1 MKKLIENKEKV
12 KTIIIIILLI
22 VIAFLCL
29 RVNFEKST
37 VARYRDKLNEKRCP
51 SINHTNSNSTI
62 EDTTPENNN
71 GVVEDSQ
78 EEKTK
83 YEKILEKYT
92 FGDSHMDN
100 WLNTLFTNKLNDMNK
115 LYMVLR
121 SEDNIRETTSIKCQ
135 ELFPNFKLKDDPTGK
150 QVEENGKKAF
160 CNSTN
165 PYYSYKQLNAE
176 YHIMFGNATNL
187 PKMQGLISFPVGSGG
202 YLPYAYSE
210 KVNGYVLLDCR
221 CGGTGMPKAFY
232 RIIGTNEEG
241 NKLTIEIKY
250 LELKGANINSTDISD
265 DNLNKRFKD
274 ESLKKYKFNFI
285 NENDNYYLVSIDG
298 Q

>member
-1 MKKLIENKEKV
+1 MKKLSKEKLIILILLLIIGV
-12 KTIIIIILLI
+12 LSLIIISKQGQINNYKKI
-22 VIAFLCL
+22 VQEKTSALKKCL
-29 RVNFEKST
+29 V
-37 VARYRDKLNEKRCP
+37 
-51 SINHTNSNSTI
+51 
-62 EDTTPENNN
+62 ENNKSKPTEEYLEP
-71 GVVEDSQ
+71 VIDIEEPQ

-83 YEKILEKYT
+83 YEKILERYT

-187 PKMQGLISFPVGSGG
+187 PKIQGLISFPVGSGG

-232 RIIGTNEEG
+232 RIVGTNEEG

-265 DNLNKRFKD
+265 DNLNKKFKD

-298 Q
+298 